1 MKHLIISIVVIWV
14 FFQISSLIWSSKG
27 QSPSATFTR
36 LLEPPQHR
44 LTNPYE
50 NGYFY
55 LLGYAADT
63 SLDPAKVG
71 HEMWLETT
79 AAPGASGFN
88 YDKPG
93 RSELKIQFPLEQ
105 ILPSWNSE
113 NPVSEFRSMHAQLQT
128 VTGRDHILLA
138 RYERWLAM
146 HFEDMGFGHQG
157 TPRFEEIFVAH
168 RLYIAD
174 GFSRQTALG
183 MQRLKKDMHTWRSVL
198 RDATTIATKVMAQI
212 VITDDLRLLSTLLSQ
227 PAVNKT
233 VLAMTPDIAPPLTA
247 AESSLRWPVQHQF
260 TLGVH
265 GDHTGEFTKEG
276 QTQSLDTHEQWL
288 ASTARLPEQAF
299 RQIAHPH
306 GHSFL
311 GIPLQTRETW
321 ETYATYYDA
330 MIHATEA
337 GQSRL
342 PKLHELAGAT
352 GQGIVE
358 NLVSPHPFEPD
369 WDPFHYQLRETD
381 ARLRLASLQV
391 VLRRPSAQTTVPNQ
405 LAQVGSSYYDPF
417 SGLPML
423 WSPTQQKIY
432 SVGKD
437 RYDDGGDASFDIS
450 VPAIVSLAP
459 VPKESQATAPTSRT
473 NRRKLIPVAEH
484 DSAGY
489 SKRPDFSPAQ
499 PRRAKT
505 RRSASKAA
513 ADESTEGVAYGLR

>member
-1 MKHLIISIVVIWV
+1 MKHLIISVVVLWA

-27 QSPSATFTR
+27 QPPSATFTR
-36 LLEPPQHR
+36 LLEPPPHR
-44 LTNPYE
+44 LLDPYV
-50 NGYFY
+50 NGYYY
-55 LLGYAADT
+55 LLGFTADA

-71 HEMWLETT
+71 YEMWLETT
-79 AAPGASGFN
+79 AAPGAREFN

-93 RSELKIQFPLEQ
+93 RSELQIQLPMEQ
-105 ILPSWNSE
+105 VLPSWNSE
-113 NPVSEFRSMHAQLQT
+113 NPLSEFRNIHAQLQT
-128 VTGRDHILLA
+128 VTGRDHTLLA

-146 HFEDMGFGHQG
+146 PFEDMGFGHQG
-157 TPRFEEIFVAH
+157 IPRFVEIFVAH

-174 GFSRQTALG
+174 GFSHQTALG
-183 MQRLKKDMHTWRSVL
+183 MQRLKKDIGTWRSVL
-198 RDATTIATKVMAQI
+198 RDATTIATKVVAQI
-212 VITDDLRLLSTLLSQ
+212 FITDDLRLLSTLLSQ
-227 PAVNKT
+227 PIVNKT
-233 VLAMTPDIAPPLTA
+233 VLAMTPNIAPPLTA
-247 AESSLRWPVQHQF
+247 AESSLRWPLQHQF

-265 GDHTGEFTKEG
+265 GDHTSELTTEE
-276 QTQSLDTHEQWL
+276 QTESLNTHKQWL

-306 GHSFL
+306 GCSFL
-311 GIPLQTRETW
+311 GIPLQTRESW
-321 ETYATYYDA
+321 EMYATYYDA
-330 MIHATEA
+330 MIHVAEA

-358 NLVSPHPFEPD
+358 SLVSPNPFEPD

-391 VLRRPSAQTTVPNQ
+391 VLRRPSTQTSVPNR

-437 RYDDGGDASFDIS
+437 RYDDGGEASFDIS
-450 VPAIVSLAP
+450 VPAIVALTPA
-459 VPKESQATAPTSRT
+459 PKESQASAPTSRT
-473 NRRKLIPVAEH
+473 NRR
-484 DSAGY
+484 
-489 SKRPDFSPAQ
+489 
-499 PRRAKT
+499 
-505 RRSASKAA
+505 
-513 ADESTEGVAYGLR
+513 

>member
-1 MKHLIISIVVIWV
+1 MKHLIISVVILWA

-27 QSPSATFTR
+27 QPPSATFTR

-44 LTNPYE
+44 LVNPYE

-55 LLGYAADT
+55 LLGFAAAA

-79 AAPGASGFN
+79 AAPGASEFD

-93 RSELKIQFPLEQ
+93 RSELQIQLPLEQ
-105 ILPSWNSE
+105 VLPSWNSE
-113 NPVSEFRSMHAQLQT
+113 NPVSEFRNMHTRLQT
-128 VTGRDHILLA
+128 LSGRDYTLLA

-146 HFEDMGFGHQG
+146 PFEDMGFGHQG
-157 TPRFEEIFVAH
+157 TPRFVEMLVAH

-174 GFSRQTALG
+174 GFSRQTAQG

-198 RDATTIATKVMAQI
+198 RDSTTIVTKVMAQI
-212 VITDDLRLLSTLLSQ
+212 FITDDLRLLSTLLSQ

-233 VLAMTPDIAPPLTA
+233 VLAMTPNIAPPLTT
-247 AESSLRWPVQHQF
+247 AESSLRWPLQHQF

-265 GDHTGEFTKEG
+265 GERTGELSAER
-276 QTQSLDTHEQWL
+276 QTESLDPQEQWL
-288 ASTARLPEQAF
+288 ASAARLPTQAF
-299 RQIAHPH
+299 RQISHPH
-306 GHSFL
+306 RYSFL

-321 ETYATYYDA
+321 EMYATYYDA
-330 MIHATEA
+330 MIHTTET
-337 GQSRL
+337 GQSIL
-342 PKLHELAGAT
+342 PKLHELAGTAR
-352 GQGIVE
+352 QGILE
-358 NLVSPHPFEPD
+358 SLISPNPFEPD
-369 WDPFHYQLRETD
+369 WDPFQYQLKETD

-391 VLRRPSAQTTVPNQ
+391 VLRRPSAQSTIPNR

-450 VPAIVSLAP
+450 VPAIVSRAP
-459 VPKESQATAPTSRT
+459 VPKESQASAPARRT
-473 NRRKLIPVAEH
+473 NRH
-484 DSAGY
+484 
-489 SKRPDFSPAQ
+489 
-499 PRRAKT
+499 
-505 RRSASKAA
+505 
-513 ADESTEGVAYGLR
+513 

>member
-1 MKHLIISIVVIWV
+1 MKHVIISIVLLWA

-27 QSPSATFTR
+27 QPPSATFTR

-44 LTNPYE
+44 IVDPYE

-55 LLGYAADT
+55 LLGFAADA

-79 AAPGASGFN
+79 AAPGVSEFD

-93 RSELKIQFPLEQ
+93 RSELRIQLPVDQ
-105 ILPSWNSE
+105 VLPSWNSE
-113 NPVSEFRSMHAQLQT
+113 NPVSEFRNMHARIQT
-128 VTGRDHILLA
+128 LSGRNHTLLT

-146 HFEDMGFGHQG
+146 PFEDMGFGHQG
-157 TPRFEEIFVAH
+157 TPRFVEMLVAH
-168 RLYIAD
+168 RLYIAA

-183 MQRLKKDMHTWRSVL
+183 MERLKKDMHRWRSVL
-198 RDATTIATKVMAQI
+198 RDATTIDTKVMAQI
-212 VITDDLRLLSTLLSQ
+212 VITDNLHLLSNLLSQ

-233 VLAMTPDIAPPLTA
+233 VLAMSPNIAPPLTT
-247 AESSLRWPVQHQF
+247 AESSLRWPLQHQF

-265 GDHTGEFTKEG
+265 GDRTGELPTDR
-276 QTQSLDTHEQWL
+276 QTESLNALKQWL
-288 ASTARLPEQAF
+288 VSTARLPIQAF
-299 RQIAHPH
+299 RQISHPH
-306 GHSFL
+306 GHSLL

-321 ETYATYYDA
+321 EMYATYYDA

-337 GQSRL
+337 GQRTL
-342 PKLHELAGAT
+342 PKPHELAGTAR
-352 GQGIVE
+352 QGILE
-358 NLVSPHPFEPD
+358 TLFSPNSFEPD

-391 VLRRPSAQTTVPNQ
+391 GLRRPSAQTTVPNR

-437 RYDDGGDASFDIS
+437 RFDDGGDTSFDVS

-459 VPKESQATAPTSRT
+459 VPKESQASAPTRRT
-473 NRRKLIPVAEH
+473 NHR
-484 DSAGY
+484 
-489 SKRPDFSPAQ
+489 
-499 PRRAKT
+499 
-505 RRSASKAA
+505 
-513 ADESTEGVAYGLR
+513 